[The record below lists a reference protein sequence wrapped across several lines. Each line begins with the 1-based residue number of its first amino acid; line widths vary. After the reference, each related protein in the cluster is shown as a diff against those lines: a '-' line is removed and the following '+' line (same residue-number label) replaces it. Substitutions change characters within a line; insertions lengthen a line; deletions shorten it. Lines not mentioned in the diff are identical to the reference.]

1 MTYRASYNPGQTSQ
15 GKTMS
20 TESILKYNVNELQSL
35 LQESYIKIEL
45 KNLEIEKL
53 REMLVEAVVEY
64 DTGG

>member
-53 REMLVEAVVEY
+53 REMLVEAVVEKS
-64 DTGG
+64 

>member
-53 REMLVEAVVEY
+53 REMLVEAVIEKS
-64 DTGG
+64 

>member
-1 MTYRASYNPGQTSQ
+1 
-15 GKTMS
+15 MS

-53 REMLVEAVVEY
+53 REMLVEAIVEKS
-64 DTGG
+64 

>member
-1 MTYRASYNPGQTSQ
+1 MTYRASYNPDQTSQ

-53 REMLVEAVVEY
+53 REMLVEAVVEKS
-64 DTGG
+64 

>member
-1 MTYRASYNPGQTSQ
+1 
-15 GKTMS
+15 MS

-53 REMLVEAVVEY
+53 REMLVEAVVEKS
-64 DTGG
+64 

>member
-45 KNLEIEKL
+45 KNLEIQKL
-53 REMLVEAVVEY
+53 REMLVEAVVEKS
-64 DTGG
+64 

>member
-53 REMLVEAVVEY
+53 REMLVEAIVEKS
-64 DTGG
+64 

>member
-15 GKTMS
+15 GRTMS

-53 REMLVEAVVEY
+53 REMLVEAVVEKS
-64 DTGG
+64 